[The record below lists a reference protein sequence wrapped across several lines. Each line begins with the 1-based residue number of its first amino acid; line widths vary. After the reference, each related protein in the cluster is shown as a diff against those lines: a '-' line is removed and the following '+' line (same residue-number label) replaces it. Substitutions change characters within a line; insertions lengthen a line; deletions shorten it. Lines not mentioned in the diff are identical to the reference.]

1 MAHDR
6 GWLYLLAG
14 AGTGAALVTLAQ
26 RNAQAGGPARPP
38 GAAPL
43 AGPPPATPAPSP
55 GTRQG
60 TRQGERVVRAP
71 LAPVAKG
78 RSVFLHGDE
87 LAEALAPHLSRLLAD
102 KRVPLQRNSGAGWS
116 TTWAQ
121 MGFAR
126 EGDAMVIALSHA
138 FDQVRTRPPLLPRDI
153 ATYAQ
158 NFRGAGARVVVV
170 ASGCTKGRPLL
181 AQVAREAGVAFYPLP
196 DLPCAPDGRTPSV
209 ATSAAWA
216 TYLARELGV
225 R

>member
-26 RNAQAGGPARPP
+26 RSAQAGGGPRPP
-38 GAAPL
+38 AP
-43 AGPPPATPAPSP
+43 GPPPQPLGAAEPPPARRPAPRTP
-55 GTRQG
+55 GSLSRL
-60 TRQGERVVRAP
+60 P

-87 LAEALAPHLSRLLAD
+87 LADAIAPHLTRLLGD
-102 KRVPLQRNSGAGWS
+102 KRVPLSRNTGSGWS

-121 MGFAR
+121 RGFAR
-126 EGDAMVIALSHA
+126 DGDAMVLALSHA
-138 FDQVRTRPPLLPRDI
+138 FDTLPTRPALTPRDV
-153 ATYAQ
+153 ARYLASFSAQ
-158 NFRGAGARVVVV
+158 GARVVVV